1 MLLDKLDEYC
11 PEKTRRISSDEQP
24 WFTEQLRRL
33 HRKKKREFR
42 RHRGSRRYR
51 QLQKLFEKKLIEEKV
66 KFKRKM
72 IDDVLEA
79 RSGQWYA
86 KLKRMTNFDQAKFD
100 VLQVDEI
107 NHPSDQEQAEAIAD
121 SFSAISNEYKPVNKD
136 DIEIPTFSSSEI
148 PQFKPHKSRNISR
161 T

>member
-79 RSGQWYA
+79 RSGQWYE
-86 KLKRMTNFDQAKFD
+86 KLKRMTNFANTKRLKTGIIIIMQNYLNF
-100 VLQVDEI
+100 
-107 NHPSDQEQAEAIAD
+107 
-121 SFSAISNEYKPVNKD
+121 Y
-136 DIEIPTFSSSEI
+136 FSSL
-148 PQFKPHKSRNISR
+148 PAVY
-161 T
+161 